1 MATVKKS
8 LFSRGAVSYRTGGC
22 LVALITVVTTVSAA
36 TLPPVHST
44 DEQGHRHFRF
54 SPDNFAENFLDT
66 LVWPTANGYQ
76 TGDVFEFEESDEPY
90 VLTKEIDFKVGW
102 GKHELSFVGVK
113 ADGSPADPEKVVFV
127 PSDGITYGLS
137 SSNYTN
143 TFANITFSNVVLGV
157 QTGSAHAPF
166 TFANCVFTGVTK
178 QNGLVFKQR
187 SWTQN
192 NPVGIVS
199 AIDCRFEGIA
209 GTQCGVARGWLSFA
223 ATNCVFTCCT
233 NTATGFTAGTITADI
248 NNLSCYNCVF
258 ADNVVPHGQGAGA
271 LNFSQPG
278 KFVLDRCVFSNNA
291 VDVVYTD
298 RHEGG
303 GGAIAIYGAA
313 TGTVQNCLFV
323 GNGCTRANEGNGF
336 GGGAIMVRNA
346 KAVVSVENCTFVE
359 NVASNPKQN
368 AEGGG
373 AIWAWRAASVG
384 ITNCIFHANRARLA
398 EVANLKLLDWTTVG
412 NSMESNFEYYG
423 TTYDFSSIDT
433 GATPTTHIING
444 VNGCLVGDYDPK
456 FTDAANGDFTLEKK
470 SPCRDAGALL
480 SWMTPSSLDL
490 AGTARVFGDHP
501 DIGCYEW
508 WQKLMGLTIL
518 MR

>member
-1 MATVKKS
+1 MNGVRKFACGLVCFAS
-8 LFSRGAVSYRTGGC
+8 FAAGGAH
-22 LVALITVVTTVSAA
+22 AA
-36 TLPPVHST
+36 TFPPVHST

-54 SPDNFAENFLDT
+54 SPDNFKENFLDT
-66 LVWPTANGYQ
+66 LYWSMVNGYQ
-76 TGDVFEFEESDEPY
+76 TGDIFEFEESDEPY
-90 VLTKEIDFKVGW
+90 VLTSGIGFNFGW
-102 GKHELSFVGVK
+102 GKHDLSFVGVK
-113 ADGSPADPEKVVFV
+113 ADGSPADPEKVVFI
-127 PSDGITYGLS
+127 PAEGTQNGLS
-137 SSNYTN
+137 FQNYTN
-143 TFANITFSNVVLGV
+143 TFANITFSNVVL
-157 QTGSAHAPF
+157 SAQSDRPF
-166 TFANCVFTGVTK
+166 AFRNCVFTGVTNN
-178 QNGLVFKQR
+178 NGRVFYQR

-192 NPVGIVS
+192 NPVGIIS
-199 AIDCRFEGIA
+199 ATDCRFEGIA
-209 GTQCGVARGWLSFA
+209 GIGRVITDWLSFA
-223 ATNCVFTCCT
+223 ATNCVFMCCT
-233 NTATGFTAGTITADI
+233 NTDTRFTAGTVAANI

-258 ADNVVPHGQGAGA
+258 ADNVVPDGQGAGA
-271 LNFSQPG
+271 LNLNVSG
-278 KFVLDRCVFSNNA
+278 KFMLDRCVFSNNA

-323 GNGCTRANEGNGF
+323 GNSCMRTTDGNGF

-346 KAVVSVENCTFVE
+346 SAVVSVENCTFVE

-373 AIWAWRAASVG
+373 AIWGWKAASLG
-384 ITNCIFHANRARLA
+384 ITNCIFHANRARA
-398 EVANLKLLDWTTVG
+398 EVMPAAANLKVSDWTTIG
-412 NSMESNFEYYG
+412 SCLESNFEYGG

-490 AGTARVFGDHP
+490 AGNARVFGNAP

-508 WQKLMGLTIL
+508 FQTYTGFIYIV
-518 MR
+518 R